1 MRDLNPMISGGP
13 EDIED
18 IDAQGAPMGA
28 FGDENRGAAAPPA
41 FAEAWRRASAR
52 FSSPGALKAIVGR
65 RGRVIAALALLLWA
79 STGVYKVQPDEQGVV
94 LRFGKWIE
102 TRDPGLHF
110 HLPYPIDTVLLPQVT
125 LVNQL
130 QLGGDASDP
139 HGGPA
144 TRLKQ
149 MLTGD
154 ENIVEADGAVSWRIK
169 DAGQFLFQV
178 DQPEL
183 AVRLAAESALREV
196 IGRTPIQAAL
206 SDKRQQIADETKD
219 LLQRLLDAERA
230 GIEVTQVQLERVDP
244 PELVID
250 AFNDVQRARADQER
264 ARNEAQAYANDILPR
279 ARGEVERMRQD
290 AEAFKS
296 QEISLARG
304 DAARFL
310 AVYDVY
316 KQHKDVIAERLYI
329 ETMEAVLK
337 NASRVVLDASTGEGR
352 LADVVPYL
360 SLSDS
365 AARPLPPA
373 PAAPAAAPARPS

>member
-1 MRDLNPMISGGP
+1 
-13 EDIED
+13 
-18 IDAQGAPMGA
+18 MGA

-244 PELVID
+244 PAAVID

-264 ARNEAQAYANDILPR
+264 ARNEAEAYANDVLPR
-279 ARGEVERMRQD
+279 ARGEADRIGQE
-290 AEAFKS
+290 AEAYRKQAVYLAEGEAKSFLVVYESYRRAEDVTAWRLYLDGVDEVLRKS
-296 QEISLARG
+296 QR
-304 DAARFL
+304 
-310 AVYDVY
+310 
-316 KQHKDVIAERLYI
+316 VII
-329 ETMEAVLK
+329 EATDK
-337 NASRVVLDASTGEGR
+337 NSPGVT
-352 LADVVPYL
+352 PYL
-360 SLSDS
+360 
-365 AARPLPPA
+365 PLTEMKPKPPA
-373 PAAPAAAPARPS
+373 ASDGAAK